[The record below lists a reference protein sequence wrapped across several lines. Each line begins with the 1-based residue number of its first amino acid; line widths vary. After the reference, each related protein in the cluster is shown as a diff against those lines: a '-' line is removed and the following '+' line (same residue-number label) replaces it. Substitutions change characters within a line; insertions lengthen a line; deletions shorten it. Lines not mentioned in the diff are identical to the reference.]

1 MSSAGEDE
9 FTEVTRGRKKRKA
22 LSSPTL
28 PSQRKPGSSEP
39 PLSPPVK
46 PSSTVRNKIPVIIS
60 GVDEKFKTWRQL
72 LGELRQ
78 YHPCLRI
85 NHIKELPKGDLLI
98 IGDSVQD
105 MIILQSESKMK
116 AALGQKVKVS
126 LPKAFQINKAHSKSL
141 VIKGVPTD
149 ITESEFKE
157 FLDINKISY
166 AKAERLK
173 SQKDG
178 RVLPIFQLDI
188 SDPDEAEALLS
199 KSLAC
204 NITGI
209 VYQVEE
215 FRKSVSVM
223 QCFNCQSFGHSA
235 KNCRSKQKCLICGE
249 SHTHKGCPDK
259 NARKPKCA
267 NCKGPHVAVYAAA
280 VGQKPLST
288 RPTPQTFQFNAEQL
302 TKFVANVVIQ
312 LAQPQV
318 CDPAAKQDML
328 DLKSSMC
335 RKISNAAKT
344 FLSVDITG
352 KDLFESI
359 GSLSAPAPPKPFQFA
374 STKINP
380 SHKTT
385 SKPSSTLKA
394 TSPPNNPI
402 KAVPKQPKSTK

>member
-1 MSSAGEDE
+1 MSSVGEDE
-9 FTEVTRGRKKRKA
+9 FTEVTRDRKKRKA

-28 PSQRKPGSSEP
+28 PSQRKQGSSDP

-46 PSSTVRNKIPVIIS
+46 PSSSVKNKIPVIIS
-60 GVDEKFKTWRQL
+60 GVDETFKNWRQL

-78 YHPCLRI
+78 YHPSLRI
-85 NHIKELPKGDLLI
+85 NHIKELPKRDFLI

-141 VIKGVPTD
+141 VVKGVCTD
-149 ITESEFKE
+149 LTESEFKE

-173 SQKDG
+173 GQKDD

-199 KSLAC
+199 KNLAC

-209 VYQVEE
+209 VVYQVEE
-215 FRKSVSVM
+215 FRKPVSVM

-249 SHTHKGCPDK
+249 SHSHKGCPNK
-259 NARKPKCA
+259 EARKPKCA
-267 NCKGPHVAVYAAA
+267 NCKGPHVASYKGCPAYKIQAFQQHVVNSQKSYAAA
-280 VGQKPLST
+280 VCQKPLIT
-288 RPTPQTFQFNAEQL
+288 PTTPQTFQFNAEQL

-318 CDPAAKQDML
+318 CYPTAKQDML
-328 DLKSSMC
+328 DLKSSLC

-359 GSLSAPAPPKPFQFA
+359 GSLSAPAPP
-374 STKINP
+374 
-380 SHKTT
+380 
-385 SKPSSTLKA
+385 
-394 TSPPNNPI
+394 PPP
-402 KAVPKQPKSTK
+402 PP

>member
-1 MSSAGEDE
+1 MSSVGEDE
-9 FTEVTRGRKKRKA
+9 FTEVTRSRKKRKA

-39 PLSPPVK
+39 TLSPPVK
-46 PSSTVRNKIPVIIS
+46 PSSTVKKKIPVIIS
-60 GVDEKFKTWRQL
+60 GVDEKFKNWRQL

-78 YHPCLRI
+78 YHPSLRI
-85 NHIKELPKGDLLI
+85 NHIKELPKGDFLI

-105 MIILQSESKMK
+105 MIILQSKSKMK

-126 LPKAFQINKAHSKSL
+126 FLKAFQINKAHSKSL

-157 FLDINKISY
+157 FLDVNKISY

-199 KSLAC
+199 KNLAC
-204 NITGI
+204 NITGT

-215 FRKSVSVM
+215 FRKPVSVM

-235 KNCRSKQKCLICGE
+235 KNCRSKQECLMCGE
-249 SHTHKGCPDK
+249 SHTHKGCPNK
-259 NARKPKCA
+259 EARKPKCA
-267 NCKGPHVAVYAAA
+267 NCKGPHVASYKGCPAYKKQAFQQHVVNNQKSYATAA
-280 VGQKPLST
+280 GQKPLST
-288 RPTPQTFQFNAEQL
+288 PTTPQTFQFNAEQL
-302 TKFVANVVIQ
+302 TKFAANVVIQ

-318 CDPAAKQDML
+318 CYATAKQDML

-335 RKISNAAKT
+335 
-344 FLSVDITG
+344 
-352 KDLFESI
+352 
-359 GSLSAPAPPKPFQFA
+359 
-374 STKINP
+374 
-380 SHKTT
+380 
-385 SKPSSTLKA
+385 
-394 TSPPNNPI
+394 
-402 KAVPKQPKSTK
+402 